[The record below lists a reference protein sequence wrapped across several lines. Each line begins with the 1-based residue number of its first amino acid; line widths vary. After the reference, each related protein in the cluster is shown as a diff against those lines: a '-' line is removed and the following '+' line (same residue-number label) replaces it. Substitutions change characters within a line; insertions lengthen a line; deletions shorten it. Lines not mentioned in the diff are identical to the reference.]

1 MAEVFIEAPYVEQA
15 EFKREESYSVC
26 WPRDLENYTL
36 IPVEGTGFVVI
47 KQVISLEDE
56 DCDWVSR

>member
-1 MAEVFIEAPYVEQA
+1 MVEVFTEAPYIEQA
-15 EFKREESYSVC
+15 EFKREGSYSIC

-36 IPVEGTGFVVI
+36 IPVEGAGFVVI

-56 DCDWVSR
+56 DRDWDSR